1 MLARLAPGMRLVLVP
16 LELLSTARPDYR
28 PGARDCGTLEA
39 TELAGWLRHVREAL
53 LDLTAQLSFLGAPF
67 FRTLAVHP
75 NIMGGALSYWS
86 VLENRH
92 VRLILRILLPP
103 LIRNCPAQ
111 HQESPKLWIPRPTP
125 ARGLKVTFFARMVCC
140 YPCCRRFLP
149 TCTRA
154 SHAATR
160 NWHATRP
167 LFQLRLPPGASHWAL
182 CDQLPTPDRQKVRAA
197 SRQSSHR
204 VVGSAR
210 GSGKMQRAGRV
221 LKSTLAPKPC
231 SSAR

>member
-1 MLARLAPGMRLVLVP
+1 MASPRSRGATGPHSAAFVSWCTLLSYPRGPSKHYGRGSVVLVRSRKSP
-16 LELLSTARPDYR
+16 RSTHPSN
-28 PGARDCGTLEA
+28 
-39 TELAGWLRHVREAL
+39 LA
-53 LDLTAQLSFLGAPF
+53 S
-67 FRTLAVHP
+67 
-75 NIMGGALSYWS
+75 
-86 VLENRH
+86 
-92 VRLILRILLPP
+92 P

-182 CDQLPTPDRQKVRAA
+182 CYQLPKPDRQKVRAA